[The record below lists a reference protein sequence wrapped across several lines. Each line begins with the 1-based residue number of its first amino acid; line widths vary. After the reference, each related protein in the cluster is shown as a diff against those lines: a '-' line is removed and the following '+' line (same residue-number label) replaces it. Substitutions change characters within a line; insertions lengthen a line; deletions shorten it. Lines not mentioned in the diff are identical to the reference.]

1 VIGLEEPNPVAARAE
16 KVARSGRNQRRL
28 TWSGWIRWR
37 PGPGR
42 QLDPAVTDGSDEE
55 GNGPVE
61 PSGDE
66 RRGGSAGEE
75 LVTVGLKEGRPT
87 RGRLEE
93 AAAGGGATEVDS
105 S

>member
-1 VIGLEEPNPVAARAE
+1 VIGLEEPNPVAARVE

-28 TWSGWIRWR
+28 TWSGRIRWR

-42 QLDPAVTDGSDEE
+42 QLDPAATDGSDEE

-75 LVTVGLKEGRPT
+75 LVSVGLKVGRPT

-93 AAAGGGATEVDS
+93 AAAGG
-105 S
+105 